1 VAELTSLPDDA
12 LLQLTRRD
20 AEAFG
25 VFYERHVR
33 TVITFLRSRGLDTE
47 ASLDLTAEVF
57 AAALVASGRYR
68 PGEAPA
74 RAWLFGTAIELIS
87 APMPQLEVRLARG
100 EVKKVL
106 PP

>member
-1 VAELTSLPDDA
+1 
-12 LLQLTRRD
+12 
-20 AEAFG
+20 
-25 VFYERHVR
+25 
-33 TVITFLRSRGLDTE
+33 
-47 ASLDLTAEVF
+47 VF